1 MKACVEQKMVS
12 VYKRKG
18 QKIYQACW
26 EDAKTNTRVYRSTG
40 ETRRRDALQVARVMR
55 EAQNESGDKS
65 LEELLELWISE
76 LEYLGRT
83 PKHTRERRHS
93 VEVLGFDVHQ
103 ANKLMGER
111 ARTGVWSDRTVR
123 MYYSA
128 LKQFGIWCVENGHR
142 DKNPMRGLKRPARR
156 TGRVYVRGVLTKE
169 HASILCSHP
178 AIPEHRRLVYKTAL
192 STGLRI
198 GELRKLKRMNLK
210 FAKGQYYIHLKP
222 RDVKNRFESVLPIS
236 QELYEHLQ
244 NGLDLRQFSKA
255 ARRLRQDLQLA
266 GLSLKD
272 DEDNPID
279 FHSLRGT
286 FANVLIHDG
295 ASIPTVARLM
305 RHSDG
310 GSLLLKRYA
319 TGDSLRLTDET
330 SMFRLAS
337 C

>member
-1 MKACVEQKMVS
+1 MVS

-26 EDAKTNTRVYRSTG
+26 EDTKTNTRVYRSTG

-65 LEELLELWISE
+65 LEELLKVWIAE

-111 ARTGVWSDRTVR
+111 ASTGAWSDRTVR

-128 LKQFGIWCVENGHR
+128 LKQFGIWCVENGHI

-156 TGRVYVRGVLTKE
+156 TGRVYVRGTLTKE
-169 HASILCSHP
+169 QASILCSHP

-198 GELRKLKRMNLK
+198 GELRNLK
-210 FAKGQYYIHLKP
+210 KRNLKVAKGQYYIHLKP

-255 ARRLRQDLQLA
+255 AKRLRKDLQLA
-266 GLSLKD
+266 GLPLKD
-272 DEDNPID
+272 EEDNPID

-286 FANVLIHDG
+286 FANILIDGG

-310 GSLLLKRYA
+310 GSLLLKKYVGKRSEK
-319 TGDSLRLTDET
+319 DCLIVSQILRFKDCQ
-330 SMFRLAS
+330 S
-337 C
+337 CSP